1 MPDIRIKIGGAV
13 AILTVAGEYEPGSQP
28 PKTNGYMDMEEWWRV
43 QRKAGLRQVECGRC
57 GRWKFPQELSATVD
71 KSTAHK
77 RDGTPVPIASPVC
90 NECERKRPA
99 HPDHKDGGSVYG

>member
-1 MPDIRIKIGGAV
+1 MPDIRVKFGGGV

-71 KSTAHK
+71 KSTLHK
-77 RDGTPVPIASPVC
+77 RDGTPMPIASPVC

-99 HPDHKDGGSVYG
+99 HPDHKDGGANE